1 MTSYEAGFLTKCAS
15 SGVPEEAACYLL
27 KLAIDYQ
34 YAKPGHDI
42 FGRPL
47 SAPVPTE
54 RQKADAAAA
63 GISTPATAAPRPM
76 SRRQTAASP
85 LGAPDPVNPY
95 GVRGT
100 STERKADLSNPAEAG
115 VSQPA
120 PSTGGYE
127 PNNPFK
133 PSSTAST
140 HASKPTAATKTSLP
154 GPQRGKIVGN
164 ASQATRAGNS
174 WAQYGNDPSNPR
186 IASMTGAGTGPQ
198 QPQQAVQSKP
208 KATSAHVGWFNGMDQ
223 NARKKMIA
231 DNGLSVHE
239 FNTMDKKERDAM
251 LRNWHGA
258 YGQQQ
263 PRQAV
268 ASSVPSGQTEPSVP
282 ASASTQPRAASA
294 MGGTEPSF
302 TGRSKSVTMPDGTVV
317 TRHQRSDGTWGRR
330 PATSITMPDGTVVSR
345 PNVPNPYG
353 VGG

>member
-47 SAPVPTE
+47 SSPVPTE
-54 RQKADAAAA
+54 QQKADAAAA
-63 GISTPATAAPRPM
+63 GISTPATAAPRPV

-100 STERKADLSNPAEAG
+100 STERKTDPASPPAGSGLTSSTAEAG

-120 PSTGGYE
+120 TSVD
-127 PNNPFK
+127 
-133 PSSTAST
+133 
-140 HASKPTAATKTSLP
+140 AAW
-154 GPQRGKIVGN
+154 Q
-164 ASQATRAGNS
+164 
-174 WAQYGNDPSNPR
+174 
-186 IASMTGAGTGPQ
+186 
-198 QPQQAVQSKP
+198 
-208 KATSAHVGWFNGMDQ
+208 
-223 NARKKMIA
+223 
-231 DNGLSVHE
+231 
-239 FNTMDKKERDAM
+239 
-251 LRNWHGA
+251 
-258 YGQQQ
+258 
-263 PRQAV
+263 
-268 ASSVPSGQTEPSVP
+268 
-282 ASASTQPRAASA
+282 SASTI
-294 MGGTEPSF
+294 GGTEPSF

-330 PATSITMPDGTVVSR
+330 PATSVTMPDGTIVSR
-345 PNVPNPYG
+345 PNLKG